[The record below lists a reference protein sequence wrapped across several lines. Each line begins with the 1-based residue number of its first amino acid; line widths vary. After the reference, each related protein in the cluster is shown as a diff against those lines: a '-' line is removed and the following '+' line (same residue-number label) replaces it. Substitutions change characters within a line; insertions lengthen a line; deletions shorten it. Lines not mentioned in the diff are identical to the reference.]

1 MRAASETHESQ
12 QSLALAPIGNCVLG
26 ALVDA
31 KGSIVWCCYPTL
43 DGDPIFCS
51 LLNPSGACAG
61 AGSFDIEIEHFAA
74 ARQHY
79 SRNTAILV
87 TTLTDRS
94 GASVRIT
101 DFVPRY
107 SHYGRTFRPSTLV
120 RRIEPVA
127 GSPRILIRLRPCTGY
142 GSSEPT
148 LSIGSNYLCYR
159 ASSMGLRLTTN
170 APLSYIR
177 EQIPFVLSEG
187 VDLILGPDEPLTAP
201 IPETARAFLERTEEY
216 WLEWVRYLS
225 VPFEWQDAVIRAA
238 ITLKLCSFEE
248 TGAIVAAMTTSIPEA
263 PGTERNWD
271 YRYCWLRDAY
281 FVVYALNQ
289 LGATRT
295 MEGFI
300 RYITNAASLDEAAL
314 LKPVYGILPGI
325 KFEERIAESL
335 AGYRGQGPVRIGN
348 DAERQ
353 VQNDVYGSVVLAAT
367 QMFFDRRLPR
377 MGDRALFARLE
388 QLGEWARRVALE
400 PDASLWEFRG
410 RAAVHTY
417 SAAMCWAACHR
428 LGEVATSLGLPARA
442 LYWREHAEHIRKAI
456 LEHAWQ
462 PARQSFVDQF
472 GGRHV
477 DASLLLLQEIGF
489 VAADDPRFLGTL
501 AAVERDLKRG
511 DHLFRYEREDDFG
524 APGTA
529 FTVCTFWYINAL
541 VAVGR
546 RGEAREIFEK
556 VLACRNHVGLL
567 SEDISPETGE
577 LWGNFPQSYSMVGLV
592 VSAMRLSRSWE
603 EAFRYGGMSNV
614 RPGA

>member
-1 MRAASETHESQ
+1 MQ
-12 QSLALAPIGNCVLG
+12 NLALAPIGNSILG

-31 KGSIVWCCYPTL
+31 QGSIVWCCYPTL
-43 DGDPIFCS
+43 DGDPVFCS
-51 LLNPSGACAG
+51 LLTPTGETAG
-61 AGSFDIEIEHFAA
+61 GGSFDIEIEHLASV
-74 ARQHY
+74 RQRY
-79 SRNTAILV
+79 LRNTAILI

-94 GASVRIT
+94 GAAVEIT

-107 SHYGRTFRPSTLV
+107 THYGRTFRPSMLI
-120 RRIEPVA
+120 RRVEPIA
-127 GSPRILIRLRPCTGY
+127 GSPRIRIRLKPCAGY
-142 GSSEPT
+142 GAANPT
-148 LSIGSNYLCYR
+148 LSIGSNYLRYR
-159 ASSMGLRLTTN
+159 SEAMALRLTTD

-177 EQIPFVLSEG
+177 EQTPFVLSQG

-201 IPETARAFLERTEEY
+201 IRETARAFRERTEEY

-225 VPFEWQDAVIRAA
+225 VPFEWQDAVIRSA

-289 LGATRT
+289 LGATGT

-300 RYITNAASLDEAAL
+300 HYITNAAALDQPAP
-314 LKPVYGILPGI
+314 LKPVYGIVPGI
-325 KFEERIAESL
+325 PFEERIAENLS
-335 AGYRGQGPVRIGN
+335 GYRGMGPVRIGN
-348 DAERQ
+348 AAEHQ

-377 MGDRALFARLE
+377 MGDQALFTRLE
-388 QLGEWARRVALE
+388 QLGELASKVALE

-428 LGEVATSLGLPARA
+428 LCEVAIELGLHERA
-442 LYWREHAEHIRKAI
+442 AYWRRHSERIRAAI
-456 LEHAWQ
+456 LENAWC
-462 PARQSFVDQF
+462 PVRRSFVDQF

-489 VAADDPRFLGTL
+489 IAADDPRFLGTL
-501 AAVERDLKRG
+501 AAIEGDLRRG
-511 DHLFRYEREDDFG
+511 DHLFRYASEDDFG
-524 APGTA
+524 VPRTA

-541 VAVGR
+541 AAVGR
-546 RGEAREIFEK
+546 RDEARAIFEK
-556 VLACRNHVGLL
+556 VLACCNHVGLL
-567 SEDISPETGE
+567 SEDLSPETGE

-603 EAFRYGGMSNV
+603 EAFRRGC
-614 RPGA
+614 